1 MNKTWKRQVFRHTAL
16 YTAILMFSHTGGGGG
31 AQAQTQTQ
39 THKYAIVMN
48 GQNLPEVKWGQDYK
62 KLAQK
67 SNERQFTHTTN
78 FHIKKNVTL
87 SFNNIDEVVAEK
99 KDVVVFGTATY
110 LPPYGKVSGFDADKL
125 KKRGDALGWIK
136 TTKPGLVGYS
146 YEGVTCQN
154 NYNNASSGCPELIY
168 KTQFSFGQQ
177 GLKKKTTGG
186 LDIAEDKSRDNS
198 PIYKLQDYPGLG
210 VSFNLSSE
218 SLVKSI
224 KYNKIISSF
233 SEGVTQQN
241 GTQNQHKDK
250 NLVYTTGDYQYKNK
264 YSSRYVGQNEHS
276 AIAFYLN
283 AKLHLLDKKNIKNI
297 AQGKTVN
304 LGTLKSYVEPTAEWK
319 NKRQN
324 YFQGNWTFEDKG
336 TVSVKL
342 KLPEV
347 KAGRCVNK
355 NNPNPNAKAPSP
367 ALTAPAL
374 WFGPVQNGKVQM
386 YSASV
391 STYPDSSSSQIFL
404 QNLSRKDDT
413 SKPGRYSLKPLSTS
427 EIKSKEPNFTGRQTI
442 IRLDGRVQQI
452 KLGQSNNEVVGFN
465 GNSNN
470 ATFGIVSEGSF
481 MPDTSEWKKVLLP
494 WTVRVFADDSKFK
507 EFNKEEKDNKPK
519 YSQKY
524 RSRDNGKRERNL
536 GDIVN
541 SPIVAVGGYLATSA
555 NDGMV
560 HIFKKGNGG
569 DERNYS
575 LKLSYIPG
583 TMPRKDIEN
592 KDSTLAKELRAFAE
606 KGYVGDRYG
615 VDGGFVLRQVNLN
628 GKDHVFM
635 FGAMGFGGRG
645 AYALD
650 LTKADGSDPTKA
662 SLFDV
667 KDNGNNGNN
676 GNNRVELG
684 YTVGTPQ
691 IGKTH
696 NGKYAAFLASGYAT
710 KKIDD
715 PTNKTALYV
724 YDLENNGNLIKKI
737 EVKDGKG
744 GLSSPTLVDKDLDGT
759 VDIAYAGDRGGKM
772 YRFDLSGQSP
782 DQWTVRPIF
791 EGTKPITSAPA
802 ISQLKDKRVV
812 IFGTG
817 SDLSEED
824 VDNMEEQYIYGIFDD
839 DTATTGTVNFS
850 GSGGGLLEQ
859 VLSRDNDNK
868 TLFLTDYKR
877 SDGSGSKG
885 WVVKLKDGQRVTV
898 KPTVVLRTAFVT
910 IRKYNDGGCGAETA
924 ILGINTADG
933 GKLTKKSARPIVP
946 DANKDVA
953 QYSGHKQTTKG
964 KSIPIGCMQK
974 GNEIV
979 CPNGYVYD
987 KPVNVR
993 YLDEKK
999 TDGFSTTADGDA
1011 GGSGID
1017 PAGKRSGKNN
1027 RCFSQKG
1034 VRTLLMND
1042 LDSLDITGPTC
1053 GMKRISWREVFY

>member
-1 MNKTWKRQVFRHTAL
+1 MNKTLKRRVFRHTAL
-16 YTAILMFSHTGGGGG
+16 YAAILMFSHTGGGG
-31 AQAQTQTQ
+31 AMAQTY
-39 THKYAIVMN
+39 KYAIIMNEGNQLKVKGN
-48 GQNLPEVKWGQDYK
+48 GQYSTIKDK
-62 KLAQK
+62 DR
-67 SNERQFTHTTN
+67 EREYTYHQN
-78 FHIKKNVTL
+78 RGGGGSV
-87 SFNNIDEVVAEK
+87 SFNNSDELVSRQSGTA
-99 KDVVVFGTATY
+99 VFGTATY
-110 LPPYGKVSGFDADKL
+110 LPPYGKVSGFDADGL
-125 KKRGDALGWIK
+125 EKRNNAAGWIR
-136 TTKPGLVGYS
+136 TTRIALAGYS
-146 YEGVTCQN
+146 YANVICR
-154 NYNNASSGCPELIY
+154 SSTGCPQLVY
-168 KTQFSFGQQ
+168 KTRFSFGHS
-177 GLKKKTTGG
+177 GLSKKKTDGR
-186 LDIAEDKSRDNS
+186 LDIYEDKSRDGS
-198 PIYKLQDYPGLG
+198 PIYKLKDYPWLG
-210 VSFNLSSE
+210 VSFNLGSKNTVKNSQSSS
-218 SLVKSI
+218 SL
-224 KYNKIISSF
+224 ISSF
-233 SEGVTQQN
+233 SEDN
-241 GTQNQHKDK
+241 NNQTI
-250 NLVYTTGDYQYKNK
+250 VSTTEGHPISLGD
-264 YSSRYVGQNEHS
+264 GQREHT
-276 AIAFYLN
+276 AMAYYLN
-283 AKLHLLDKKNIKNI
+283 AKLHLLDKKGIKDI
-297 AQGKTVN
+297 TGKTVR
-304 LGTLKSYVEPTAEWK
+304 LGVLKPSIDV
-319 NKRQN
+319 RQ
-324 YFQGNWTFEDKG
+324 QKGINWLSFWASWDIKDTG
-336 TVSVKL
+336 QIPVKL
-342 KLPEV
+342 GLPQV
-347 KAGRCVNK
+347 KAGRCINA
-355 NNPNPNAKAPSP
+355 NNPNKSTKAPSP

-374 WFGPVQNGKVQM
+374 WFGPVQNGKMEM

-391 STYPDSSSSQIFL
+391 STYPDSSSSRIFL
-404 QNLSRKDDT
+404 QNLKRKNDPN
-413 SKPGRYSLKPLSTS
+413 KPGRYSLATLN
-427 EIKSKEPNFTGRQTI
+427 KSDIESREPTFTGRQTV
-442 IRLDGRVQQI
+442 IRLDKGVHQI
-452 KLGQSNNEVVGFN
+452 KLKGNEVEGFKGNN
-465 GNSNN
+465 GND
-470 ATFGIVSEGSF
+470 TFGIVSEGSF
-481 MPDTSEWKKVLLP
+481 MPDDSEWKKVLLP
-494 WTVRVFADDSKFK
+494 WTVRGVNDDQFK
-507 EFNKEEKDNKPK
+507 TFNKEEKNGKPK

-524 RSRDNGKRERNL
+524 RSRDNSNNNGNRNL

-541 SPIVAVGGYLATSA
+541 SPIVAVGEYLATSA

-560 HIFKKGNGG
+560 HIFKQSGG
-569 DERNYS
+569 DKRSYN

-583 TMPRKDIEN
+583 TMPRKDIQSQ
-592 KDSTLAKELRAFAE
+592 DSTLAKELRAFAE

-615 VDGGFVLRQVNLN
+615 VDGGFVLRKVDNLN
-628 GKDHVFM
+628 GQNRVFM

-715 PTNKTALYV
+715 STNKTALYV
-724 YDLENNGNLIKKI
+724 YDLENNGTLIRKI

-759 VDIAYAGDRGGKM
+759 IDIAYAGDRGGKM
-772 YRFDLSGQSP
+772 YRFDLSSQSP

-817 SDLSEED
+817 SDLSEDD
-824 VDNMEEQYIYGIFDD
+824 VDKMDEQYIYGIFDD
-839 DTATTGTVNFS
+839 DTETTGSVNFS
-850 GSGGGLLEQ
+850 GTGGGLLEQ
-859 VLSRDNDNK
+859 HLTQENK

-885 WVVKLKDGQRVTV
+885 WMVKLQPGQRVTV

-910 IRKYNDGGCGAETA
+910 IRKYTDNGCGAETA

-946 DANKDVA
+946 EANTAVA
-953 QYSGHKQTTKG
+953 QYSGHKQTAKG

-1017 PAGKRSGKNN
+1017 PDGKRAGKNN

>member
-1 MNKTWKRQVFRHTAL
+1 
-16 YTAILMFSHTGGGGG
+16 
-31 AQAQTQTQ
+31 
-39 THKYAIVMN
+39 
-48 GQNLPEVKWGQDYK
+48 
-62 KLAQK
+62 
-67 SNERQFTHTTN
+67 
-78 FHIKKNVTL
+78 
-87 SFNNIDEVVAEK
+87 
-99 KDVVVFGTATY
+99 
-110 LPPYGKVSGFDADKL
+110 
-125 KKRGDALGWIK
+125 
-136 TTKPGLVGYS
+136 
-146 YEGVTCQN
+146 
-154 NYNNASSGCPELIY
+154 
-168 KTQFSFGQQ
+168 
-177 GLKKKTTGG
+177 
-186 LDIAEDKSRDNS
+186 
-198 PIYKLQDYPGLG
+198 
-210 VSFNLSSE
+210 
-218 SLVKSI
+218 
-224 KYNKIISSF
+224 
-233 SEGVTQQN
+233 
-241 GTQNQHKDK
+241 
-250 NLVYTTGDYQYKNK
+250 
-264 YSSRYVGQNEHS
+264 
-276 AIAFYLN
+276 
-283 AKLHLLDKKNIKNI
+283 
-297 AQGKTVN
+297 
-304 LGTLKSYVEPTAEWK
+304 
-319 NKRQN
+319 
-324 YFQGNWTFEDKG
+324 
-336 TVSVKL
+336 
-342 KLPEV
+342 
-347 KAGRCVNK
+347 
-355 NNPNPNAKAPSP
+355 
-367 ALTAPAL
+367 TAPAL

-391 STYPDSSSSQIFL
+391 STYPDSSSSRIYL
-404 QNLSRKDDT
+404 QNLKRKDDPGR
-413 SKPGRYSLKPLSTS
+413 PGRYSLATLN
-427 EIKSKEPNFTGRQTI
+427 KSDIESREPTFTGRQTV
-442 IRLDGRVQQI
+442 IRLDKGVHQI
-452 KLGQSNNEVVGFN
+452 KLKGNEVEGFKGNN
-465 GNSNN
+465 GND
-470 ATFGIVSEGSF
+470 TFGIVSEGSF
-481 MPDTSEWKKVLLP
+481 MPDASEWKKVLLP
-494 WTVRVFADDSKFK
+494 WTVRGFADDSKFK
-507 EFNKEEKDNKPK
+507 AFNKEKNNDNKPK
-519 YSQKY
+519 YSQRY
-524 RSRDNGKRERNL
+524 RIRENGNNGKRDL

-541 SPIVAVGGYLATSA
+541 SPIVAVGEYLATSA

-569 DERNYS
+569 DARDYS

-583 TMPRKDIEN
+583 TMPRKDIQSQ
-592 KDSTLAKELRAFAE
+592 DSTLAKELRAFAE

-615 VDGGFVLRQVNLN
+615 VDGGFVLRQVNNLN
-628 GKDHVFM
+628 GQDRVFM

-650 LTKADGSDPTKA
+650 LTKADSNNPTA
-662 SLFDV
+662 VSLFDV
-667 KDNGNNGNN
+667 KNGNNGKNSNN
-676 GNNRVELG
+676 SNNSVQLG

-710 KKIDD
+710 KDINNGD
-715 PTNKTALYV
+715 NKTALYV
-724 YDLENNGNLIKKI
+724 YDLESNNGTPIAKI
-737 EVKDGKG
+737 EVPNGKG

-759 VDIAYAGDRGGKM
+759 VDIAYAGDRGGSM
-772 YRFDLSGQSP
+772 YRFDLSGNNPTS
-782 DQWTVRPIF
+782 WSARAIF
-791 EGTKPITSAPA
+791 SGNKPITSAPA

-946 DANKDVA
+946 AANSKVA
-953 QYSGHKQTTKG
+953 QYSGHKKTSSG
-964 KSIPIGCMQK
+964 KSIPIGCMEK
-974 GNEIV
+974 NGGTV

-1017 PAGKRSGKNN
+1017 PDGKRSGKNN

>member
-31 AQAQTQTQ
+31 QAQAQAQ

-48 GQNLPEVKWGQDYK
+48 AQNLPEVKWGGDYN
-62 KLAQK
+62 KLVQK
-67 SNERQFTHTTN
+67 INEREVTHTS
-78 FHIKKNVTL
+78 FFRVKKSV
-87 SFNNIDEVVAEK
+87 SFLFKNTDEVVAEK
-99 KDVVVFGTATY
+99 KDTVVFGAATY
-110 LPPYGKVSGFDADKL
+110 LPPYGKVSGFDTAKL
-125 KKRGDALGWIK
+125 TERKNALDQIG
-136 TTKPGLVGYS
+136 TTKTGLVGYS
-146 YEGVTCQN
+146 YEGSTC
-154 NYNNASSGCPELIY
+154 SSGGCPTVVY
-168 KTQFSFGQQ
+168 RTQFTFGNSS
-177 GLKKKTTGG
+177 LAKKTNGGG
-186 LDIAEDKSRDNS
+186 LDIYEDKSRDNS
-198 PIYKLQDYPGLG
+198 PIYKLKDHPWLG
-210 VSFNLSSE
+210 VSFNLGGESSFKPKRQG
-218 SLVKSI
+218 SLV
-224 KYNKIISSF
+224 SSF
-233 SEGVTQQN
+233 SEDVTQQN
-241 GTQNQHKDK
+241 GADSQHKGK
-250 NLVYTTGDYQYKNK
+250 NLVYTTDDYKSQNNKNHQDTHHA
-264 YSSRYVGQNEHS
+264 V
-276 AIAFYLN
+276 AFYLN
-283 AKLHLLDKKNIKNI
+283 AKLHLLDKKHITNI
-297 AQGKTVN
+297 AQVGTVD
-304 LGTLKSYVEPTAEWK
+304 LGTLKTRIEPTEAWK
-319 NKRQN
+319 KQN
-324 YFQGNWTFEDKG
+324 NNFSSGSWTYEEKG
-336 TVSVKL
+336 LVSVKL

-347 KAGRCVNK
+347 KAGRCINK
-355 NNPNPNAKAPSP
+355 PNPNPNKKDLSP

-374 WFGPVQNGKVQM
+374 WFGPVQNGKAQM

-391 STYPDSSSSQIFL
+391 STYPDSSSSRIFL
-404 QNLSRKDDT
+404 QNLKRKNDPN
-413 SKPGRYSLKPLSTS
+413 KPGRYSLADLSAS
-427 EIKSKEPNFTGRQTI
+427 DIQSKEPTFTSRQTV
-442 IRLDGRVQQI
+442 IRLDGGVQQI
-452 KLGQSNNEVVGFN
+452 KLSRNNDEVVNFNVNN
-465 GNSNN
+465 GNN
-470 ATFGIVSEGSF
+470 TFGIVKDLGVD
-481 MPDTSEWKKVLLP
+481 PDASEWKKVLLP
-494 WTVRVFADDSKFK
+494 WTVRGFADDSEFK
-507 EFNKEEKDNKPK
+507 KFNKEEKNNDNKPK

-524 RSRDNGKRERNL
+524 RIRDNGKHERNL

-541 SPIVAVGGYLATSA
+541 SPIVAVGGYLATAA

-560 HIFKKGNGG
+560 HIFKKGNGV

-583 TMPRKDIEN
+583 TMPRKDIQNTE
-592 KDSTLAKELRAFAE
+592 STLAKELRTFAE

-615 VDGGFVLRQVNLN
+615 VDGGFVLRQVERD
-628 GKDHVFM
+628 GKTRVFM

-650 LTKADGSDPTKA
+650 LTKAENGNPTA
-662 SLFDV
+662 VSLFDV
-667 KDNGNNGNN
+667 KHDKNG
-676 GNNRVELG
+676 VQLG

-710 KKIDD
+710 KQIDHTD
-715 PTNKTALYV
+715 NKTALYV
-724 YDLENNGNLIKKI
+724 YDLENNNGTPIAKI
-737 EVKDGKG
+737 EVPNGKG

-759 VDIAYAGDRGGKM
+759 IDIAYAGDRGGNM
-772 YRFDLSGQSP
+772 YRFDLSGQDP
-782 DQWTVRPIF
+782 KQWSVHTIF
-791 EGTKPITSAPA
+791 SGNKPITSAPA

-824 VDNMEEQYIYGIFDD
+824 VDKMDEQYIYGIFDD
-839 DTATTGTVNFS
+839 DTAATGTVNFT
-850 GSGGGLLEQ
+850 GTGGGLLEQ
-859 VLSRDNDNK
+859 HLTEENK

-910 IRKYNDGGCGAETA
+910 IRKYNDGGCGAQTA

-946 DANKDVA
+946 EANQAVA
-953 QYSGHKQTTKG
+953 QYSGHKQTAKG
-964 KSIPIGCMQK
+964 KSIPIGCMWK
-974 GNEIV
+974 NNETV

-1042 LDSLDITGPTC
+1042 LDSLDITGPT
-1053 GMKRISWREVFY
+1053 